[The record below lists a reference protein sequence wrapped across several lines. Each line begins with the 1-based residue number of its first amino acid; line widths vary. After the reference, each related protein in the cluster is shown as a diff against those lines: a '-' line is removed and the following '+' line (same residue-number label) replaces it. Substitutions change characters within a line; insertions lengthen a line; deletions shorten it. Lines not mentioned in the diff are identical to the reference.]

1 MHILTEQGR
10 KLLNYDLE
18 ILHGLVKTHGTKK
31 VIVAFQDSEAFDSV
45 LLAELI
51 TLFRYL
57 RTNID
62 GLL

>member
-1 MHILTEQGR
+1 VLTEQGR

-18 ILHGLVKTHGTKK
+18 ILNGYVKAHGTKK

-51 TLFRYL
+51 ILFRYARAPPPKVL
-57 RTNID
+57 I
-62 GLL
+62 